1 MVNRE
6 FKDKLWA
13 ARYKKKPR
21 PTANPVQIKLNA
33 MVQSVVTE
41 VTSGNQRQAIQAIM
55 DLASHLKTIGLGRD
69 SFLALMENIEI
80 MAKQAGLPDGEVRK
94 WLRNKEYYSERSKII
109 HL

>member
-6 FKDKLWA
+6 YKDKLWA
-13 ARYKKKPR
+13 ERYKKKPR

-41 VTSGNQRQAIQAIM
+41 VTSDNPKQAIQAIM
-55 DLASHLKTIGLGRD
+55 DLASHLKKIGLGRD

-80 MAKQAGLPDGEVRK
+80 MAVQAGRPAGEIRR
-94 WLRNKEYYSERSKII
+94 WLRNREYYSGKSKIMVI
-109 HL
+109 

>member
-1 MVNRE
+1 MVNQE
-6 FKDKLWA
+6 YKDKLWA

-41 VTSGNQRQAIQAIM
+41 VTSGNPKQAIQAIM

-80 MAKQAGLPDGEVRK
+80 MTEQSGRAPGEIRR
-94 WLRNKEYYSERSKII
+94 WLRNKNYYLGKSKIMVI
-109 HL
+109 